1 MPREKRRGGRTS
13 TLDVTETLHR
23 HGSHAHAHPAGG
35 SHRHLLRPLR
45 SRAVGGSEH
54 HHHARGHSHTHGLV
68 DDSIKRSRAGLRAVA
83 LALLVLALTAGVQ
96 AVVFAASGSVALLAD
111 LIHNTGDAA
120 TAIPLGIAFALR
132 SARAE
137 RWAGLRSSRRSSS
150 APASPATRPSTDW
163 SPRRREP
170 GAARGGWGARLRG
183 QLGRGAIRTRAGRR
197 LESAALV
204 ADGDHARR
212 RLCLAGRRGKRW
224 GVALGLPLPIRSS
237 HSRSVG
243 SSCES
248 PAAPRRSTD
257 E

>member
-1 MPREKRRGGRTS
+1 MGATPTLTPLEAPTATCCAHCGRERWEGAS
-13 TLDVTETLHR
+13 TITT
-23 HGSHAHAHPAGG
+23 PAGTPTRTG
-35 SHRHLLRPLR
+35 SSTTQSSARAPAFAPSPWRCSCSRSPPASKRSSSPLR
-45 SRAVGGSEH
+45 
-54 HHHARGHSHTHGLV
+54 
-68 DDSIKRSRAGLRAVA
+68 AG
-83 LALLVLALTAGVQ
+83 
-96 AVVFAASGSVALLAD
+96 VALLAD

-163 SPRRREP
+163 SPRRREA